1 MRLLGGEVSIF
12 KLVKKSR
19 IFQKVL
25 IGAEMGRRWSKDN
38 KGRRDTRFSK
48 KSKIISR
55 VSAGQSV
62 SQSDRLND
70 TE

>member
-25 IGAEMGRRWSKDN
+25 IGGDMGRRWSKDN

-55 VSAGQSV
+55 VSV